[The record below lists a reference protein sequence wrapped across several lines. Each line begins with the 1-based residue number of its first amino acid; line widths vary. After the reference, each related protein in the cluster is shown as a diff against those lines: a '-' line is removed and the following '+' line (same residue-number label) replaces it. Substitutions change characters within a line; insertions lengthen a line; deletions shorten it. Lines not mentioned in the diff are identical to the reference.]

1 MKHNWEYK
9 KLGEIAYFES
19 GSRPS
24 GGVRGINNGVL
35 SLGGEHID
43 INGYLNLTSP
53 KYVSKHYFESNL
65 KGHIKDGDILLC
77 KDGALTG
84 KVALVRNELNGID
97 AMINEHVFILRTN
110 MLFQP
115 YLFKYLFSKVGQQEL
130 KSRIT
135 GAAQGGLNRNNLST
149 TLIPLPPLSV
159 QERIVEELDGLS
171 LILEKKKQQI
181 KELDSL
187 AQSIFY
193 DMFGDPIENEKGW
206 EVRQLKNIAAL
217 KNGLNYDKVNK
228 GYNVK
233 ILSVSDFQNNK
244 VISSTDISYTIVSK
258 EIDENFYLRD
268 NDLIFVRSN
277 GSKSLIGRCVLINT
291 LGEAISFS
299 GFCIRCRITSD
310 CINR

>member
-1 MKHNWEYK
+1 MD
-9 KLGEIAYFES
+9 
-19 GSRPS
+19 R
-24 GGVRGINNGVL
+24 
-35 SLGGEHID
+35 
-43 INGYLNLTSP
+43 
-53 KYVSKHYFESNL
+53 
-65 KGHIKDGDILLC
+65 
-77 KDGALTG
+77 
-84 KVALVRNELNGID
+84 
-97 AMINEHVFILRTN
+97 
-110 MLFQP
+110 
-115 YLFKYLFSKVGQQEL
+115 
-130 KSRIT
+130 
-135 GAAQGGLNRNNLST
+135 
-149 TLIPLPPLSV
+149 
-159 QERIVEELDGLS
+159 LS

-193 DMFGDPIENEKGW
+193 DMFGDPIENEKDW

-310 CINR
+310 CIIPQYVLSFMQNTKIREQLTGGGRGCNIQNINQQNLGNQLILLPPLDMQQSFAKKIEAIEKQKELINQSIKEVQLLFDAKMDYYFGD